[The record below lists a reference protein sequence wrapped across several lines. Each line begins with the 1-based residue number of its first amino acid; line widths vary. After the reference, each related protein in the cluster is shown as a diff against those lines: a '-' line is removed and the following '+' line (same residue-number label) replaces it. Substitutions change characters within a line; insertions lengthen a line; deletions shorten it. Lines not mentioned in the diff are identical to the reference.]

1 MKSVSLSCWIQQDGD
16 REIGSRLVMHCIIGL
31 FQVIIQHQ
39 EVEQELISKLERVES
54 EQQNL
59 AENLSLT
66 QHQLSSLQLEKH
78 DVEKSA
84 SRLEKDK
91 TALIKTLDK
100 VPQDHQCQLYR

>member
-1 MKSVSLSCWIQQDGD
+1 M
-16 REIGSRLVMHCIIGL
+16 
-31 FQVIIQHQ
+31 IIQHQ
-39 EVEQELISKLERVES
+39 EAEQELTSKLERVDS
-54 EQQNL
+54 DQQCLVEQ
-59 AENLSLT
+59 LSVA

-100 VPQDHQCQLYR
+100 VPQQ